1 MTSEE
6 YDRLR
11 LALTGKD
18 VEIRPIIYEIEKIKS
33 GGRSLDAYW
42 RLALHLLCLNP
53 NLEKDDISR
62 LAEFDQLRLLA
73 HHPTVFGLQMED
85 LSTLAQGHV
94 VKKATQ
100 NEREGSRRLSF
111 DRVSDLVECFRGTG
125 SASKEELEVALAVLH
140 GRSSFH
146 PQSKKAY
153 EVLLDRYSEI
163 VPEHYLDEARE
174 GMARALFDEAM
185 SENHVE
191 RHMVKAA
198 MTRPDIVTEGL
209 RKAILGDDGRRKVA
223 RFLQFV
229 EEEDLS
235 DRYVADNMS
244 DLFCSVWTYY
254 CFDKSS
260 IEMFLR
266 HRPQEKIIFDLTI
279 GSIHP
284 DHVETALG
292 IVREKAIAEIERRE
306 AEIKRREAEIKRR
319 QASSAEGDDGKSHP

>member
-11 LALTGKD
+11 LALTGKAG
-18 VEIRPIIYEIEKIKS
+18 EIRPIIYEIEKIKS

-53 NLEKDDISR
+53 NLETTDISR

-94 VKKATQ
+94 FKKATQ

-111 DRVSDLVECFRGTG
+111 DRVSELIECFRGTG
-125 SASKEELEVALAVLH
+125 SASKEEMEVALAVLQS
-140 GRSSFH
+140 RSGFH
-146 PQSKKAY
+146 YQSKKAY
-153 EVLLDRYSEI
+153 EVLLGSHAEI

-174 GMARALFDEAM
+174 GMARALFAEAM
-185 SENHVE
+185 CASQVE

-198 MTRPDIVTEGL
+198 MTRPDIVIEGL
-209 RKAILGDDGRRKVA
+209 RKAILGDDGKRNVA
-223 RFLQFV
+223 RFLQLV

-235 DRYVADNMS
+235 IPYVAAAMS
-244 DLFCSVWTYY
+244 DLFCSVWAYY
-254 CFDKSS
+254 CFNKSS
-260 IEMFLR
+260 VEMFLR
-266 HRPQEKIIFDLTI
+266 HRPQDKLIFDLTI

-284 DHVETALG
+284 DHVDTALG
-292 IVREKAIAEIERRE
+292 IVREKAL
-306 AEIKRREAEIKRR
+306 AEIKRRET
-319 QASSAEGDDGKSHP
+319 SSAEVGGGKSHL